1 MSRFRLTETVVFM
14 TEIGSRA
21 NEKIKYAVRLG
32 ESASLR
38 KEKKEFFLEGARLCR
53 DAAENGIKIRQAF
66 FTANA
71 REKYSGY
78 VGAVENVCGECYT
91 VTPDVA
97 GKLSGTKTAQ
107 GVFCICEMPADNGKI
122 DYSGRYTALE
132 NLQDPSN
139 LGAVCRT
146 AEALGL
152 DGVIVSGGCDI
163 YNPKALRAAMGS
175 SLRINIIETDRLETL
190 IEQANAAGMLTL
202 ASTPQA
208 DAEKIDCIKTDG
220 GVICCVGN
228 EGNGLSDSVIAACR
242 KKVTIPMRGR
252 AESLNASAAAAIL
265 MWEISRKG

>member
-1 MSRFRLTETVVFM
+1 MFPPDGNGDFM
-14 TEIGSRA
+14 PVISSRA

-32 ESASLR
+32 ECASLR
-38 KEKKEFFLEGARLCR
+38 NGQKEFFLERARLCR
-53 DAAENGIKIRQAF
+53 DAAENGIEIKAAF
-66 FTANA
+66 FTEQAE
-71 REKYSGY
+71 EKYSAY
-78 VGAVENVCGECYT
+78 VVAIKAVCPDCCT

-97 GKLSGTKTAQ
+97 EKLAGTKSSQ
-107 GVFCICEMPADNGKI
+107 GVFCVCRMPVNGAKI
-122 DYSGRYTALE
+122 DWSGRYIALE

-152 DGVIVSGGCDI
+152 SGVIVSGGCDV

-175 SLRINIIETDRLETL
+175 SLRINITETDSLVSV
-190 IEQANAAGMLTL
+190 IENANRNGMLTL
-202 ASTPQA
+202 ASTPRA
-208 DAEKIDCIKTDG
+208 DAVKISEAEING

-228 EGNGLSDSVIAACR
+228 EGSGLTDEIISACAQR
-242 KKVTIPMRGR
+242 VTIPMKGR

>member
-1 MSRFRLTETVVFM
+1 MSA
-14 TEIGSRA
+14 ISSRA

-38 KEKKEFFLEGARLCR
+38 NEKKEFFLEGARLCR

-66 FTANA
+66 FTEQAK
-71 REKYSGY
+71 EKYPGY
-78 VGAVENVCGECYT
+78 ISAVEAVCGECYT

-97 GKLSGTKTAQ
+97 DKLSDTKSSQ
-107 GVFCICEMPADNGKI
+107 GVFCVCGMPADEGELSF
-122 DYSGRYTALE
+122 SGRYIALE

-152 DGVIVSGGCDI
+152 DGVIVSGGCDV

-175 SLRINIIETDRLETL
+175 SLRINVISADSLCKVIEN
-190 IEQANAAGMLTL
+190 ANANGMLTL
-202 ASTPQA
+202 ASTPQT
-208 DAEKIDCIKTDG
+208 DAVKISEIDIDG
-220 GVICCVGN
+220 GIICCVGN
-228 EGNGLSDSVIAACR
+228 EGNGLTDEVIAACSD
-242 KKVTIPMRGR
+242 KVTIPMKGR